1 LTPGIRP
8 QPFSTMPKDKRK
20 SPATNAED
28 ELFKRGSDKSRELLK
43 EGRRMKR
50 DKDRADYW
58 ARLEGK

>member
-1 LTPGIRP
+1 
-8 QPFSTMPKDKRK
+8 MPKDKRK